1 MVADGERGAVLSPTT
16 TGRRDEPGSWGF
28 LAGLII
34 LALVLRFWRLGN
46 WNFQATEIFTLRDSL
61 TPRLTNPRP
70 LGYLLDHYLVG
81 SFLPL
86 DEFGLRLLPAV
97 FGVLAVAVFY
107 LVCRRLAGTRA
118 ALCGALLLA
127 VSPLH
132 VMYSQ
137 LARYWSLVFLLSTIY
152 PYAIYLGLRERNRR
166 MLALGFVTAVLAVLA
181 HPVSVLLLGGLGL
194 FLVADLRRE
203 QVTRL
208 WSNQTIRWA
217 VVLASVLIVA
227 ILVRFVP
234 VLQGWISMHD
244 KNPGYGQ
251 FLRPAAPAPGIKQI
265 IYLSIYV
272 ESLTVPL
279 VLSAIGG
286 IYWLWQGGDRFLARV
301 LTCLAVFH
309 IGFLTLLSLRT
320 SVSQYYLLPSAP
332 VFYLGAGIFVDQL
345 FRVESPWR
353 PRWLLPALIL
363 AMTAA
368 AGAPTLLS
376 DARDGRRYNF
386 RSSAHWIAPRVGP
399 ADIVFSDQPMV
410 MAHYL
415 PQHPVRHLLQNLGL
429 LKAAMGELQQA
440 GRGGALWIVAPAAS
454 HAYRPNMKQGGM
466 IGWIFENCQ
475 LRNSIGVGRIDFRQD
490 YLHIYRC
497 PSAASESPP
506 AR

>member
-1 MVADGERGAVLSPTT
+1 MVADGETGAALSPTT
-16 TGRRDEPGSWGF
+16 TGRRDEPGSRVF
-28 LAGLII
+28 LAGLMI
-34 LALVLRFWRLGN
+34 LAVVLRFWRLGS

-61 TPRLTNPRP
+61 NPRLTNPRP

-107 LVCRRLAGTRA
+107 LVCRRSAGTRA
-118 ALCGALLLA
+118 ALCGALLLT

-166 MLALGFVTAVLAVLA
+166 MLALGFVTAVLAALA
-181 HPVSVLLLGGLGL
+181 HPVSVLLLGGLGNL
-194 FLVADLRRE
+194 LVADLRRE

-208 WSNQTIRWA
+208 WNNHTIRWA
-217 VVLASVLIVA
+217 VVLAPILTVA

-251 FLRPAAPAPGIKQI
+251 FLRPAAPGPGIKQI

-279 VLSAIGG
+279 VLSAIAG
-286 IYWLWQGGDRFLARV
+286 IYWLWQGGDRFLARF
-301 LTCLAVFH
+301 LTCLAVVH
-309 IGFLTLLSLRT
+309 IGVLTLLSLRT

-345 FRVESPWR
+345 FQGGIAVAP
-353 PRWLLPALIL
+353 PL
-363 AMTAA
+363 AA
-368 AGAPTLLS
+368 AGAHPG
-376 DARDGRRYNF
+376 DGRRRRCADAPLRCPRRPAIQF
-386 RSSAHWIAPRVGP
+386 PEQRALDRAPR
-399 ADIVFSDQPMV
+399 
-410 MAHYL
+410 
-415 PQHPVRHLLQNLGL
+415 R
-429 LKAAMGELQQA
+429 
-440 GRGGALWIVAPAAS
+440 
-454 HAYRPNMKQGGM
+454 
-466 IGWIFENCQ
+466 
-475 LRNSIGVGRIDFRQD
+475 
-490 YLHIYRC
+490 
-497 PSAASESPP
+497 

>member
-1 MVADGERGAVLSPTT
+1 MVADQDGATRVSPTARWRSALSPSILLT
-16 TGRRDEPGSWGF
+16 
-28 LAGLII
+28 GLIVI
-34 LALVLRFWRLGN
+34 ALVIRFRRLGA
-46 WNFQATEIFTLRDSL
+46 WNFQATEMFTLRDSL
-61 TPRLTNPRP
+61 NPRLTNPRP

-107 LVCRRLAGTRA
+107 VVCRRLAGTRA
-118 ALCGALLLA
+118 ALCGALLLT

-152 PYAIYLGLRERNRR
+152 PYAIYLGLRERNRP

-203 QVTRL
+203 HVARL
-208 WSNQTIRWA
+208 WSNQTVRWG
-217 VVLASVLIVA
+217 VVLAGVLTVV

-234 VLQGWISMHD
+234 VLQNWIYMHD
-244 KNPGYGQ
+244 KHPGYGQ
-251 FLRPAAPAPGIKQI
+251 FLRPAAPAPGIRQI

-279 VLSAIGG
+279 VLSAIAG
-286 IYWLWQGGDRFLARV
+286 IYWLWQGGDRVLARF

-309 IGFLTLLSLRT
+309 VGFLTLLSLRT

-353 PRWLLPALIL
+353 ARWLLPALVL
-363 AMTAA
+363 AMATA

-386 RSSAHWIAPRVGP
+386 RGSAHWIAPRVGP

-429 LKAAMGELQQA
+429 LTAAMGELRQA
-440 GRGGALWIVAPAAS
+440 GRGGVLWIVAPAAS

-497 PSAASESPP
+497 PSAPSESPP
-506 AR
+506 GR